1 VILALI
7 EGISIGVQRV
17 LLPMY
22 EKQAVQQGMVI
33 DMLDPP
39 VDPLMRYRRSPTDTP
54 NPLPSALA
62 SGIASQT
69 SGLSSGG
76 FDLSSVSTFDNT
88 GDDWQNSNE
97 KPNPLTEPKKSW
109 WS

>member
-1 VILALI
+1 
-7 EGISIGVQRV
+7 
-17 LLPMY
+17 MY

-39 VDPLMRYRRSPTDTP
+39 VDPMTRYRRSPTDTP
-54 NPLPSALA
+54 NPIPSVLNAGIGSQALP
-62 SGIASQT
+62 
-69 SGLSSGG
+69 GLSSGG

-88 GDDWQNSNE
+88 GDDWKNSNEIE
-97 KPNPLTEPKKSW
+97 KPNPTESKKSW